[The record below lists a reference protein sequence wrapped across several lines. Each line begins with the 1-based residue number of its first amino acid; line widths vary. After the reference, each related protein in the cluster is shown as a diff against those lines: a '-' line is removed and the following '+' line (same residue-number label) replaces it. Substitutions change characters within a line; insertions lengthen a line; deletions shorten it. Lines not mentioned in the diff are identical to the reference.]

1 MQKNQSPQYHYCGLK
16 WLITIILIQSL
27 LKIKVIISI
36 CLIVN
41 IFLCGE
47 GNIVSTNCL
56 LRITQI
62 NQIANCRFLQF
73 ITITGWFCGFHF
85 RIAFKQIPHH
95 KMLRSNIKCTIEK
108 MLIYFRGSIGK
119 CSYCFCNGFFDNT
132 IAVWKYKNPSFLKLL
147 YHKNTKTAIPLYQNC
162 GFCLAEKE
170 RFEVPRRSHSR
181 WASLRGLRSFTSLLC
196 GFASAKSQCDF
207 TSRPPP
213 ELSVAMKFK
222 YTPMLL
228 KEKRTSNDVL
238 FFFCL
243 KRDKRCLIMGKN
255 EQKVSDFSLCRR
267 SENWNLSFFL

>member
-1 MQKNQSPQYHYCGLK
+1 M
-16 WLITIILIQSL
+16 IQSL

-132 IAVWKYKNPSFLKLL
+132 IAVWKYKNPTFLKLL

-170 RFEVPRRSHSR
+170 GIVSCTQHRILFLYSNYNAFLKKNRQYR
-181 WASLRGLRSFTSLLC
+181 
-196 GFASAKSQCDF
+196 
-207 TSRPPP
+207 
-213 ELSVAMKFK
+213 
-222 YTPMLL
+222 LL
-228 KEKRTSNDVL
+228 KSSPERAGKVLENKVYSLFIVWIDWYESNQP
-238 FFFCL
+238 
-243 KRDKRCLIMGKN
+243 I
-255 EQKVSDFSLCRR
+255 FSTR
-267 SENWNLSFFL
+267 SAAENDLYWNWYDTIFIGLLYHH